1 MFSSQKNKKKE
12 KEEEEGKTTTT
23 TIMKNQKEQQMI
35 VDKDNENISL
45 KTYLQ
50 CFSLAAYACS
60 CGDTWASELGI
71 LSQSNPRLI
80 TMPWKIVPYV
90 FMYFTSS
97 SSSFIILHQG
107 YYLTY
112 KYIHTY
118 IYI

>member
-1 MFSSQKNKKKE
+1 MFSSQKNQQKKKEE
-12 KEEEEGKTTTT
+12 KEEEEEGKKPTT
-23 TIMKNQKEQQMI
+23 TIMKNQKDQQMI
-35 VDKDNENISL
+35 IDKDNENISL

-90 FMYFTSS
+90 FMYFISS
-97 SSSFIILHQG
+97 SSSFIL
-107 YYLTY
+107 YYI
-112 KYIHTY
+112 KAI
-118 IYI
+118 I

>member
-1 MFSSQKNKKKE
+1 MDGKKP
-12 KEEEEGKTTTT
+12 TT
-23 TIMKNQKEQQMI
+23 TIMKNQKDQQMI
-35 VDKDNENISL
+35 IDKDNENISL

-90 FMYFTSS
+90 FMYFISS
-97 SSSFIILHQG
+97 SSSFYYIKAII
-107 YYLTY
+107 
-112 KYIHTY
+112 
-118 IYI
+118 

>member
-1 MFSSQKNKKKE
+1 MDGKKP
-12 KEEEEGKTTTT
+12 TT
-23 TIMKNQKEQQMI
+23 TIMKNQKDQQMI
-35 VDKDNENISL
+35 IDKDNENISL

-90 FMYFTSS
+90 FLCILYLLLLLLLLLL
-97 SSSFIILHQG
+97 LHQG

-118 IYI
+118 IHTYI

>member
-1 MFSSQKNKKKE
+1 MMKGGDTMNSLSKSTRAIQKKKRQ
-12 KEEEEGKTTTT
+12 
-23 TIMKNQKEQQMI
+23 KNQKDQQMI
-35 VDKDNENISL
+35 IDKDNENISL

-90 FMYFTSS
+90 FMYFISS
-97 SSSFIILHQG
+97 SSSFIL
-107 YYLTY
+107 YYI
-112 KYIHTY
+112 KAI
-118 IYI
+118 I